1 MPERIRTALI
11 AGVLFGIILFF
22 APHILW
28 IALIFVGFAVCVKE
42 WLKLCGYTSWK
53 AISLTLIVTI
63 SGSVLFFSIGTTEF
77 NHWRWLIYI
86 DILFWTVLAPFWLIR
101 TFMFR
106 NWFLAL
112 LGIILLYPFVLSLLF
127 LRDISPLILLRYMAV
142 LWVSDTFAYFSGRV
156 LGRHKLAPAIS
167 PGKTWEGVAGGMIAV
182 AVYAIVVNWPLS
194 GIIQTCGML
203 VMAAIGIIGDLFESM
218 VKRRANVKD
227 SGSLL
232 PGHGGLL
239 DRLDSQIAALP
250 LALLLIR

>member
-1 MPERIRTALI
+1 
-11 AGVLFGIILFF
+11 
-22 APHILW
+22 
-28 IALIFVGFAVCVKE
+28 
-42 WLKLCGYTSWK
+42 
-53 AISLTLIVTI
+53 
-63 SGSVLFFSIGTTEF
+63 
-77 NHWRWLIYI
+77 LIYI